1 MFIKKVLVL
10 SSVFL
15 SLVSSSFA
23 FDTLLVKRPLIG
35 PPELVIPPPENPV
48 LVRKR
53 IVEAKLQGIPGE
65 ETELKIRI
73 QKLQLRSLLQTTETS
88 YLPFGYNLASLEKDL
103 LEFRLKGDL
112 KNQALIYATHGVQY
126 GQLGILDNAIVS
138 FKEALSYYQL
148 SKDYA
153 GISEIAEILSLLS
166 RIGGNYEQAILYS
179 GHVIT
184 ANQALKNTANV
195 ANTYLE
201 IAAIKFDQ
209 KKYKGT
215 EYYIL
220 RKAFLLYQR
229 TGNKYGRMNSF
240 QRLAELYLKQER
252 FSEAKWFYLQ
262 TQIMA
267 TKLNNVKETI
277 SSLMGLASVKYILGE
292 DAEAFQDYH
301 KAELIALQNNYLI
314 NLIQINA
321 ELGKMYSNQGDYI
334 AAVNALDSY
343 SRYRDSWLSANK
355 L

>member
-1 MFIKKVLVL
+1 MFKIKVLVL
-10 SSVFL
+10 GSILS
-15 SLVSSSFA
+15 SLVCSGFA
-23 FDTLLVKRPLIG
+23 FDSLQIKKPLIG
-35 PPELVIPPPENPV
+35 PPELVIPPPENPI
-48 LVRKR
+48 LVRKK
-53 IVEAKLQGIPGE
+53 IVEAELQEIPGAEIELKNKLQTI
-65 ETELKIRI
+65 K
-73 QKLQLRSLLQTTETS
+73 LRSLLQTAETS
-88 YLPFGYNLASLEKDL
+88 YLPNGYNLANLEQAL

-112 KNQALIYATHGVQY
+112 KNQALVFATQGVHY
-126 GQLGILDNAIVS
+126 GQLGSFDKAIIS

-148 SKDYA
+148 SKDNA
-153 GISEIAEILSLLS
+153 GISEIAEILSLLN
-166 RIGGNYEQAILYS
+166 RIGGNHEQAILYS

-201 IAAIKFDQ
+201 LAAIKFDQ
-209 KKYKGT
+209 KKYKEA

-240 QRLAELYLKQER
+240 QRLAEVYMKQER

-267 TKLNNVKETI
+267 TKLNNIKESI

-292 DAEAFQDYH
+292 DTEAFQDYH
-301 KAELIALQNNYLI
+301 KAELIALQNTYLI

-321 ELGKMYSNQGDYI
+321 ELGKMYSNQGDYV
-334 AAVNALDSY
+334 AAGNALDSY
-343 SRYRDSWLSANK
+343 SQYRDTWFNNNK
-355 L
+355 F